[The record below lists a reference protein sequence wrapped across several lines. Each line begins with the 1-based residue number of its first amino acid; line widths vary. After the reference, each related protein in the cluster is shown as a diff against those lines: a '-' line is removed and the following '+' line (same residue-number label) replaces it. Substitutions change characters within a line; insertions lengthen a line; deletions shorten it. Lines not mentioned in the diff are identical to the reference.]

1 MSLLS
6 RHAECAFWL
15 ARYLERAE
23 SMARILE
30 AHVAFNRGRA
40 IDAPWAWILALY
52 ADEAQFFEKFPEANA
67 ENVIQYYVTELDI
80 DADGG
85 TNAIHVM
92 QPGSFADTF
101 VVQQQRIAAPGGR
114 R

>member
-1 MSLLS
+1 MTALLS

-52 ADEAQFFEKFPEANA
+52 ADEAQFFAKFPEANA
-67 ENVIQYYVTELDI
+67 ENEGVFSRVHKFI
-80 DADGG
+80 DMAL
-85 TNAIHVM
+85 
-92 QPGSFADTF
+92 QERLRS
-101 VVQQQRIAAPGGR
+101 RC
-114 R
+114 